1 MSVLIQIFLTYLLLA
16 CDNVVIIASATKS
29 LQPRRSNLLRLLGIC
44 LAPLLVLLF
53 IWLTSF
59 LLNMSWMHIR
69 ILGGVLLIY
78 VNYNMLRHI
87 DNNEGRTVKNEGIAV
102 ALLSIL
108 AANITLSLESS
119 ISILSIVTKNGA
131 LLGGKEVGQIVI
143 ALLISLPILL
153 LFGKTV
159 SKLMDKYKIITYLCS
174 GYLVFMALQM
184 IFDDESVRIFFH
196 SINFTLTTLTA
207 VLIGILVIAASVFTR
222 SPKPFGSPKRRK
234 NLVILGFATVA
245 YAMFTIIRIT
255 YLSTDPIIDG
265 TKFYAE
271 QMLGFAPCG
280 ANAIYTLSTPPH
292 LLSVFMI
299 FLSGILLGDSA
310 SERLSLRQ
318 YIRRFKQSVICMLL
332 LITFYVLFCTV
343 GLTNTLGFGSFNP
356 WSLVNFLLQV
366 IVLIIYMSIFFF
378 IRSFSKIKAAGTFGC
393 LLFLLLES
401 MFTEIFWHIKPL
413 QFLLIFLPDYYAHT
427 LQGQITGVI
436 IPIQLLLVGFSTILG
451 TLWAGHFF
459 FDRVRSDNLP

>member
-159 SKLMDKYKIITYLCS
+159 SKLMD
-174 GYLVFMALQM
+174 
-184 IFDDESVRIFFH
+184 
-196 SINFTLTTLTA
+196 N
-207 VLIGILVIAASVFTR
+207 
-222 SPKPFGSPKRRK
+222 
-234 NLVILGFATVA
+234 
-245 YAMFTIIRIT
+245 
-255 YLSTDPIIDG
+255 
-265 TKFYAE
+265 TK
-271 QMLGFAPCG
+271 
-280 ANAIYTLSTPPH
+280 
-292 LLSVFMI
+292 
-299 FLSGILLGDSA
+299 
-310 SERLSLRQ
+310 
-318 YIRRFKQSVICMLL
+318 
-332 LITFYVLFCTV
+332 
-343 GLTNTLGFGSFNP
+343 
-356 WSLVNFLLQV
+356 
-366 IVLIIYMSIFFF
+366 
-378 IRSFSKIKAAGTFGC
+378 
-393 LLFLLLES
+393 
-401 MFTEIFWHIKPL
+401 
-413 QFLLIFLPDYYAHT
+413 
-427 LQGQITGVI
+427 
-436 IPIQLLLVGFSTILG
+436 
-451 TLWAGHFF
+451 
-459 FDRVRSDNLP
+459 